1 MKKYLLLLAAFLL
14 FTAADSK
21 TAKQEI
27 IEVPLNTEL
36 PDNGIP
42 RGAQIT
48 PISCY
53 VLTSLGELIL
63 YSNSLSSTASV
74 EIENTSTGVLIQE
87 SIILGSV
94 PVSIGLSGPGDYAV
108 KVTLLS
114 GSSYVGVFFI

>member
-42 RGAQIT
+42 RGVQIT

-63 YSNSLSSTASV
+63 YSNSLSSAANV

-87 SIILGSV
+87 SVIIGSI
-94 PVSIGLSGPGDYAV
+94 PVSIGLSGPGDYSIEI
-108 KVTLLS
+108 TLSS
-114 GSSYVGVFFI
+114 GTVYGGMFII